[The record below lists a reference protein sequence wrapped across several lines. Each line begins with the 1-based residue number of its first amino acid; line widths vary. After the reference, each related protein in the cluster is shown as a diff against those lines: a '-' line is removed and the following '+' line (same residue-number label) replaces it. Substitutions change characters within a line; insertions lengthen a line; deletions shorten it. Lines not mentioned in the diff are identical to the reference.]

1 MVKHHNHAHNF
12 FGIYL
17 TGGRRPDHWVVL
29 GVSLMNGKV
38 YYGDSIEGANDET
51 FTRPELLEQ
60 FRVNFVA
67 PLLAY

>member
-1 MVKHHNHAHNF
+1 
-12 FGIYL
+12 
-17 TGGRRPDHWVVL
+17 
-29 GVSLMNGKV
+29 MNGKV